1 MINRRHIRIKVMQSV
16 YALTQSHNDDL
27 ISEEKFLKCSI
38 KKLFDLYVLQLHL
51 LVEVQKHAKQKIEI
65 SKKKHLATKEDLLPN
80 TKFVNNLLIKKIA
93 ESTSTALH
101 LKAQKLDN
109 WSLDDEYVKVVWEKL
124 QRNRLYQNYLKT
136 IENSF
141 KVDKS
146 FVIDFYREVIAP
158 DEKLAEYFEDKNIT
172 WVDDIPFVN
181 TWIIRTLN
189 KQYTDGSFLLGSLYK
204 NDDDEKY
211 ASELLIKTVLN
222 HLKFEEDI
230 RVHTPNWESDRIAEV
245 DMILIKMGICE
256 FLHFPSIPTR
266 VTINEYI
273 EIAKNYSTKKSSYFV
288 NGVLDKL
295 SREYTKTKRLI
306 KVGRGLL

>member
-1 MINRRHIRIKVMQSV
+1 MINRRHIRIKVMQSM
-16 YALTQSHNDDL
+16 YALIQSHSDDL
-27 ISEEKFLKCSI
+27 AREEKFLKYSI
-38 KKLFDLYVLQLHL
+38 RKLFDLYVLQLHL
-51 LVEVQKHAKQKIEI
+51 LVEVQKYAKQKIEI
-65 SKKKHLATKEDLLPN
+65 SKKKHLATKQDLSPN

-93 ESTSTALH
+93 ESSSVALH
-101 LKAQKLDN
+101 LEAQRLDN
-109 WSLDDEYVKVVWEKL
+109 WSVDNEYVKIIWEKL
-124 QRNRLYQNYLKT
+124 QKSNLYRNYLKT
-136 IENSF
+136 IEDSF

-189 KQYTDGSFLLGSLYK
+189 KQHAHGAFFLGSLYK
-204 NDDDEKY
+204 NDGDEKF
-211 ASELLIKTVLN
+211 ASNLFKKTVLN
-222 HLKFEEDI
+222 HHKFVEDI
-230 RVHTPNWESDRIAEV
+230 RKHTPNWESDRIAEV

-256 FLHFPSIPTR
+256 FLHFPFIPTR

-273 EIAKNYSTKKSSYFV
+273 ELAKNYSTKKSSYFV
-288 NGVLDKL
+288 NGVLDRL
-295 SREYTKTKRLI
+295 SKEYTKTKRSV